1 MKLLLT
7 ILFSASAILHA
18 QDTVLGKIGDIELS
32 TAETK
37 EAIAGLQSGQEPVL
51 TKDPA
56 AVGQYVRALL
66 VQRLVLK
73 QAQEKNFD
81 QDPAVIARLVRAR
94 ETALSEAFLESH
106 STPSKDYPSEEELK
120 AAYESAKPSLLL
132 PRAWRLAQIFTKDE
146 AKLASLK
153 KQLAAKGAD
162 FAAIAKAHSEETTS
176 AANGGEIGWLQENQ
190 IQPAILAKLPALK
203 TGSISEPVKLDD
215 GWHLLK
221 VIDTREPATATLDQ
235 VRPQLIT
242 RLRADKAKE
251 LRAQYLAQ
259 LLKDHPLA
267 INEIELAKIL
277 SSP

>member
-1 MKLLLT
+1 MKPLLLLLT
-7 ILFSASAILHA
+7 LAA
-18 QDTVLGKIGDIELS
+18 
-32 TAETK
+32 
-37 EAIAGLQSGQEPVL
+37 PVL
-51 TKDPA
+51 AQQDPA
-56 AVGQYVRALL
+56 AENAKLREAL
-66 VQRLVLK
+66 
-73 QAQEKNFD
+73 
-81 QDPAVIARLVRAR
+81 RAR

-106 STPSKDYPSEEELK
+106 STPAKDYPDEEELK

-146 AKLASLK
+146 AKLPSLK

-162 FAAIAKAHSEETTS
+162 FAAIAKAHSEETAS

-203 TGSISEPVKLDD
+203 TGSVSEPVKLDD
-215 GWHLLK
+215 GWHILK

-235 VRPQLIT
+235 VRPQLVT

-251 LRAQYLAQ
+251 LRNQFIAQ